1 MQPQSN
7 LPRSCRMKNFMKSNF
22 ENIFSKSKGNCHKK
36 LCLATLKLLLLK
48 SCYKECLSC
57 VITILVVCI
66 SAPLVKNLHPTQFPL
81 MVILSKNVPLSK
93 QTDAILGY
101 IFQFSIFINVP
112 LSISYTS
119 SHKIFI
125 SSGL

>member
-1 MQPQSN
+1 MCHN
-7 LPRSCRMKNFMKSNF
+7 YLGGMYLRT
-22 ENIFSKSKGNCHKK
+22 FSKKP
-36 LCLATLKLLLLK
+36 
-48 SCYKECLSC
+48 
-57 VITILVVCI
+57 
-66 SAPLVKNLHPTQFPL
+66 APDTVPSV
-81 MVILSKNVPLSK
+81 VILSKNVPLSK

-125 SSGL
+125 SSVL